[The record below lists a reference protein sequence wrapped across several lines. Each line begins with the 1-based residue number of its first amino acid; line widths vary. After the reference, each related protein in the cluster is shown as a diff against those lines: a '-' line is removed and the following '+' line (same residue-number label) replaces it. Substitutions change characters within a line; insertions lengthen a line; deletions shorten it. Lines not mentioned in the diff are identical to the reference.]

1 MTTVAQITDA
11 LQGYDPQSVKV
22 DDVVHIA
29 KSLVKPLGNLPQD
42 IEVLNLHAAA
52 YRVLALD
59 VVSPANVPAVDNS
72 AMDGYAFFLH
82 AGQVSQDLALT
93 VSGLRLA
100 GQPITGDEPT
110 LQAGHCLHIMTGAPM
125 PDGSNTVVPSE
136 LVQRD
141 GDVVV
146 VRAANLQPGDNRRL
160 AGEDLAQGSVA
171 LKKGQVLHAAALGLL
186 ASLGMATVGVVRK
199 PVVAY
204 FSTGSEVQDVG
215 LPPKAGVI
223 YDSNRAVMCAMLASW
238 GATVLDMGVI
248 PDDPARLEQA
258 FEQAATTADMV
269 ISSGGVSVGEADHTK
284 AMMKRLGDV
293 VFWRIAMRPGRPMAV
308 GLIKDTPVFG
318 LPGNPVAVML
328 TFLAFVRPALQRLMG
343 TTPSALPVLRAK
355 ASASIRKR
363 GGRTEYQRAS
373 IERNDQG
380 DYVATVL
387 PNQGS
392 GVLSGM
398 VQAQGLVV
406 LAHDSGTVS
415 AGDWVDV
422 WMLDR
427 FI

>member
-1 MTTVAQITDA
+1 
-11 LQGYDPQSVKV
+11 
-22 DDVVHIA
+22 
-29 KSLVKPLGNLPQD
+29 
-42 IEVLNLHAAA
+42 
-52 YRVLALD
+52 
-59 VVSPANVPAVDNS
+59 
-72 AMDGYAFFLH
+72 
-82 AGQVSQDLALT
+82 
-93 VSGLRLA
+93 
-100 GQPITGDEPT
+100 
-110 LQAGHCLHIMTGAPM
+110 M
-125 PDGSNTVVPSE
+125 PKGSNTVVPSE

-141 GDVVV
+141 GDRVVV
-146 VRAANLQPGDNRRL
+146 QAAHLQPGDNRRL

-248 PDDPARLEQA
+248 PDDPVQLEQA

-318 LPGNPVAVML
+318 LPGNPVAVMV

-355 ASASIRKR
+355 ASADIRKR

-406 LAHDSGTVS
+406 LSHHSGTVS